1 MFLYETCIKFA
12 YFLLTTQARQDDPFI
27 SGFIRMIDEEV
38 SISQQQ
44 KQSYYNKQLAIE
56 LRILIKDYEQL
67 FLETHLVG
75 ENEILSKIYELIILV
90 NEIPMIK
97 EQINAIRKYQD
108 FLLTSNEHDVDIEN
122 TSL

>member
-1 MFLYETCIKFA
+1 M
-12 YFLLTTQARQDDPFI
+12 TTQARQDDPFI

-56 LRILIKDYEQL
+56 LEILIKDYEQL

-108 FLLTSNEHDVDIEN
+108 FLLTSNEHDIDIEN

>member
-1 MFLYETCIKFA
+1 
-12 YFLLTTQARQDDPFI
+12 LTTQARQDDPFL
-27 SGFIRMIDEEV
+27 SGFIRMIDEEE
-38 SISQQQ
+38 SICQRQNPSNF
-44 KQSYYNKQLAIE
+44 NKQLTIE
-56 LRILIKDYEQL
+56 LKILIKDYEQL
-67 FLETHLVG
+67 SREIHLGG

-108 FLLTSNEHDVDIEN
+108 FLLTSNEHDVDIQK